1 MRYQSSFESKPIK
14 TRRSLNRQ
22 APTRRSPISKTI
34 VGILALVVVLFG
46 IKLLFTPIMRTLAA
60 VWDESTTAISFMLPG
75 GARIPQDE
83 GGHTNVLLVGI
94 DKREF
99 QPYQY
104 TGPDGELSRNGF
116 LADTII
122 LASID
127 AKGQVV
133 HMVSLPRDLWVRIPA
148 FESVAEQH
156 AKINAVHALGD
167 RYGYPDSGGM
177 GLLKSIVE
185 DITGIPIHYWIRT
198 DFEAF
203 VKGVDAVGGLELYV
217 ENTFDDYMYP
227 RSGYENAVW
236 EERYLHVH
244 FNQGWQTMDGE
255 TALQYARSR
264 HALGPE
270 GSDFARAARQ
280 QKVIEAFMNK
290 VLTTETLF
298 NVERLQGLYNAV
310 SGNISTN
317 ISLGEL
323 PLFYRIAKDFDSLQ
337 VQGNVLGGQDIDPPL
352 LYAPDPGL
360 FAGAYVLIPTAGQ
373 NNYSKIQDWVQS
385 TFYPAPVEAE

>member
-1 MRYQSSFESKPIK
+1 M
-14 TRRSLNRQ
+14 
-22 APTRRSPISKTI
+22 
-34 VGILALVVVLFG
+34 GIAALVVVLFG
-46 IKLLFTPIMRTLAA
+46 MKLLLTPIVKTLAA

-75 GARIPQDE
+75 SAKIPQDE

-127 AKGQVV
+127 TKGQLV
-133 HMVSLPRDLWVRIPA
+133 HMTSLPRDLWVRIPA
-148 FESVAEQH
+148 FETVAEQH

-167 RYGYPDSGGM
+167 RYDYPDSGGM
-177 GLLKSIVE
+177 GLLKSVVE
-185 DITGIPIHYWIRT
+185 DITGIPIHYWMRT

-203 VKGVDAVGGLELYV
+203 VKGVDAIDGIELYV
-217 ENTFDDYMYP
+217 ENAFDDYMYP

-236 EERYLHVH
+236 EERYLHVR
-244 FNQGWQTMDGE
+244 FDQGWQTMGGE

-290 VLTTETLF
+290 VLTSETLF
-298 NVERLQGLYNAV
+298 SLDRIQGLYNAV
-310 SGNISTN
+310 AGNISTN

-323 PLFYRIAKDFDSLQ
+323 PLFYRLAKDFDSLQ
-337 VQGNVLGGQDIDPPL
+337 TKGSVLGGNDINPPL
-352 LYAPDPGL
+352 LYSPDPGL

-373 NNYSKIQDWVQS
+373 NNYSKIQEWVQA
-385 TFYPAPVEAE
+385 TFYPAPEEAQ